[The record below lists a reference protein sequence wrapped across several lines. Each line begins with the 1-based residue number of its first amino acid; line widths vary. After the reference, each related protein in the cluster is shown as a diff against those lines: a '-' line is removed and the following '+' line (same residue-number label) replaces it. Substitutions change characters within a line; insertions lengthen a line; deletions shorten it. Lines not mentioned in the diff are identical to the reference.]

1 MPEYTLRCPRLDTSP
16 RIARDFVSSVLRTL
30 QLDALVDD
38 AALCSSELVTNSC
51 VHAEGAGAVLQ
62 LAVDGVAV
70 RVTIYDD
77 DPALPV
83 LCEGY
88 DGESGRGLWMVD
100 ALTEGRWG
108 IEPGIGI
115 GLGRDGGKGV
125 WFELGGGAAERETCL
140 PSPGETCLAEPT
152 PSPGRVSSYAATLV
166 SSDCGHGVPARRER
180 RAG

>member
-16 RIARDFVSSVLRTL
+16 RIARDFVSAVLRTL
-30 QLDALVDD
+30 QLDAVADD

-83 LCEGY
+83 LREGY
-88 DGESGRGLWMVD
+88 DGESGRGLWIVD

-108 IEPGIGI
+108 IEPGIGM

-125 WFELGGGAAERETCL
+125 WFELGGGAAGR
-140 PSPGETCLAEPT
+140 GTCLAEST
-152 PSPGRVSSYAATLV
+152 PSPGRVSSYAATLAR
-166 SSDCGHGVPARRER
+166 SDCGHGVPARRER
-180 RAG
+180 GNKG